1 MAYSD
6 FIAVIFLK
14 QSEMTLP
21 PSVFLLYYASDL
33 PTSFFLLVA
42 AVTPV
47 ERALPFLRSEVVNF
61 SIFWCVTSIQGFK
74 KTFIESFSNDF
85 GRQRA
90 SVRKPLNTS
99 IWLAGTWQVRG
110 YATVIKEA
118 MDLSPVLSKIDSP
131 QYLSAGDFL
140 KDIDLICNNALEYNP
155 DQRPAG
161 EDVLFMPSLKN
172 LSDV

>member
-61 SIFWCVTSIQGFK
+61 SIF
-74 KTFIESFSNDF
+74 
-85 GRQRA
+85 
-90 SVRKPLNTS
+90 
-99 IWLAGTWQVRG
+99 
-110 YATVIKEA
+110 
-118 MDLSPVLSKIDSP
+118 
-131 QYLSAGDFL
+131 
-140 KDIDLICNNALEYNP
+140 
-155 DQRPAG
+155 
-161 EDVLFMPSLKN
+161 
-172 LSDV
+172 